1 MIRRASW
8 TIGLVSCL
16 AASTFTISAQ
26 GGGKPISG
34 GNPTPGTAQPD
45 PPNLS
50 DRITVAGCLQ
60 PAPKGTATSETPDP
74 NIPSNTRF
82 VLSSAKRIDRLPPG
96 TGGSPAALNTNSAS
110 YRLEGIDSQFSPF
123 VNARVEVSGEVKPA
137 AADKAASG
145 NGSPVLLVEFIQKTG
160 STCR

>member
-1 MIRRASW
+1 MRRAMW
-8 TIGLVSCL
+8 AIGMVCCLV
-16 AASTFTISAQ
+16 ASTFTIAAQ

-50 DRITVAGCLQ
+50 DRITVTGCLQ
-60 PAPKGTATSETPDP
+60 PAPKSAASDETPDS
-74 NIPSNTRF
+74 NTPSNTRF
-82 VLSSAKRIDRLPPG
+82 VLSSAKRVDRLPPG
-96 TGGSPAALNTNSAS
+96 TGGSALAANSNSAS

-123 VNARVEVSGEVKPA
+123 MNARVEVSGEVKPA
-137 AADKAASG
+137 ADKAVPG
-145 NGSPVLLVEFIQKTG
+145 NGAPILLVEFIQKTG